1 MKSLVGLIVITWPE
15 IVASNPMS
23 VPLMFVS
30 LSVIRASTFAS
41 VMAEL
46 SVSLTASSKVIVI
59 LLELDTDVAP
69 LAGLNVAVGATV
81 SAAVNVA
88 FAALMALSDVSSIVA
103 PTAT

>member
-1 MKSLVGLIVITWPE
+1 
-15 IVASNPMS
+15 MS
-23 VPLMFVS
+23 VPLIFVS

-59 LLELDTDVAP
+59 LLELATDVAP

>member
-23 VPLMFVS
+23 VPLIFVS

-46 SVSLTASSKVIVI
+46 SVSLTASSKVMVI